1 MECKS
6 EFDNGK
12 DVDDGYSKSDEN
24 SSYHSASDA
33 SIDEKSTASSS
44 TSGLAS
50 TSSSNQLSINTS
62 NKEVVQKILVSREVN
77 DAIFKPG
84 IFYRSVYN

>member
-6 EFDNGK
+6 EFEQIK
-12 DVDDGYSKSDEN
+12 DIDDGYAKSEES

-33 SIDEKSTASSS
+33 SVDGKSTVSN

-50 TSSSNQLSINTS
+50 ATSSNQLSMNAS
-62 NKEVVQKILVSREVN
+62 GSEVVQKILVSREVN

-84 IFYRSVYN
+84 T